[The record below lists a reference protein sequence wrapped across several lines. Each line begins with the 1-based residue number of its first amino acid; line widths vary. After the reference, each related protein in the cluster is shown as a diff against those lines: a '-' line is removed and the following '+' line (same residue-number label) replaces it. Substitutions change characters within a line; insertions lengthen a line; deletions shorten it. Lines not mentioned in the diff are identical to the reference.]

1 MSILMFTL
9 LRFDRCEYL
18 PGKKVIMKSYC
29 YIGFNLLHPKSQMKG
44 GLWKP
49 QPAEFS
55 LGYFIMFYDFA
66 TCLSVIDQHY
76 KGRRGNHELF
86 RFSYNFNSL
95 SSDYTMYSYHS
106 IPSGNNPWFHILFV
120 CIIVLTKGRF
130 SRVLNIQKSIL
141 VLLFFVD
148 G

>member
-1 MSILMFTL
+1 MIRSM
-9 LRFDRCEYL
+9 RMPSRQESNYE
-18 PGKKVIMKSYC
+18 VI
-29 YIGFNLLHPKSQMKG
+29 LLHWLQLTSSQIPNEG
-44 GLWKP
+44 GIVETSTSSIFL
-49 QPAEFS
+49 
-55 LGYFIMFYDFA
+55 LGYL
-66 TCLSVIDQHY
+66 TCFMILLLAYRESISTT

-95 SSDYTMYSYHS
+95 SSDYTMHSYHS
-106 IPSGNNPWFHILFV
+106 IPLGNNPWFHILFV

-130 SRVLNIQKSIL
+130 SRVLNIQKSVL